1 MIHSALH
8 RPVLMAGVDRG
19 LAKAMAAALSLG
31 LGWMGGA
38 LSWALLGRLR
48 EHRTEP
54 AGLCDWLLWAY
65 LVGEGVVLGKDG
77 SLLTGWS
84 YRGPEIRAQ
93 GLKTARQLADVVEGQ

>member
-1 MIHSALH
+1 
-8 RPVLMAGVDRG
+8 
-19 LAKAMAAALSLG
+19 MAAALSLG

-38 LSWALLGRLR
+38 LTWALLGRLR

-77 SLLTGWS
+77 SLLAG
-84 YRGPEIRAQ
+84 RGHRRPDTSSAAAGGHNAAAGHANPALPPFGHGRVVP
-93 GLKTARQLADVVEGQ
+93 LAA

>member
-1 MIHSALH
+1 
-8 RPVLMAGVDRG
+8 
-19 LAKAMAAALSLG
+19 MAAGRSLG

-84 YRGPEIRAQ
+84 YRGPDTSSA
-93 GLKTARQLADVVEGQ
+93 TAEDLDVLSSHGRQAKLPLGHGCIAPWDAVR

>member
-1 MIHSALH
+1 
-8 RPVLMAGVDRG
+8 
-19 LAKAMAAALSLG
+19 MAAALSLG

-77 SLLTGWS
+77 SLVGTS
-84 YRGPEIRAQ
+84 AKSP
-93 GLKTARQLADVVEGQ
+93 